1 MGNYE
6 CNLGL
11 GAIVTD
17 LRVYVT
23 PNPFNVFVTQ
33 PVMQPGYNTKSCLK
47 GMGERGAP
55 EQAEQGE

>member
-1 MGNYE
+1 MQFGT
-6 CNLGL
+6 

-23 PNPFNVFVTQ
+23 PNSFNVFVTQ
-33 PVMQPGYNTKSCLK
+33 PVMQPSCNTKSCLK

-55 EQAEQGE
+55 EQQSGENK